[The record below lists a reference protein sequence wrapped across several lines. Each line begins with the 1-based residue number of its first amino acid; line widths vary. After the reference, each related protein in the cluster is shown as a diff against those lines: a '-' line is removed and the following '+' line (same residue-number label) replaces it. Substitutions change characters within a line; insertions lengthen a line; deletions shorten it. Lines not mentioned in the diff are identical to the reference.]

1 MSASTALPDSSPS
14 RNLLPMTITKELI
27 EATIKQI
34 EQERESHIAN
44 ANVCIGKI
52 AAMRSLIEH
61 MDKPEPV
68 TVEPNP

>member
-1 MSASTALPDSSPS
+1 
-14 RNLLPMTITKELI
+14 MTITKELI